1 MLCFGLPIAVV
12 ALALAGTADAGIIVG
27 WTFDDS
33 TRNPAVTDAHV
44 TASTFDSNDG
54 SVTFAA
60 GNPSTGKSIVD
71 DNWKT
76 PGNYFY
82 FTVDPTSGFMLN
94 LDSLTFDDMKE
105 SSLGTDY
112 QISYRVGSSGGFSP
126 GGSGTIHS
134 SFATT
139 PMNTVSLSG
148 ISALQGI
155 AQATTFR
162 ILAVGGSNDAKK
174 WYLDNV
180 ALNGGAVP
188 VPEPA
193 PLSLLALGGLLLAL
207 IRRRRAAHR
216 LASPILDP

>member
-155 AQATTFR
+155 GPGHDLPDIGRRGQQR
-162 ILAVGGSNDAKK
+162 RQEMVSGQRG
-174 WYLDNV
+174 
-180 ALNGGAVP
+180 
-188 VPEPA
+188 PE
-193 PLSLLALGGLLLAL
+193 
-207 IRRRRAAHR
+207 RRRHSGPRAGAPF
-216 LASPILDP
+216 LAGPGRPAAGVDSPSASGP